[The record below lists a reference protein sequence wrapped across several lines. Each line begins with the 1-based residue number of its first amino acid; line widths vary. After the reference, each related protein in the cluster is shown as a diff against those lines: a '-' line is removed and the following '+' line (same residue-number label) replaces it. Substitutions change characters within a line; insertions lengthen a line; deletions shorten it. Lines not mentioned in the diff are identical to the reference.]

1 MISRTVLTGIAA
13 LSASLL
19 LVGCHKKFD
28 PNDGAPPQS
37 PVAPA
42 GDMSHVAVD
51 KPSLF
56 PLARAEQIQAA
67 DELTATGSVNP
78 DISMEQPVIS
88 LANGRVV
95 DILARIGDQ
104 VRKGQL
110 LLKVQSPDATAAFD
124 TYLKADSDEVLAH
137 KTLLRTK
144 DLYDHGA
151 VPLSA
156 VEQAQDAETDAR
168 ADLTAAEDQLKTL
181 GIDKA
186 HPSSIVDVRSPISG
200 VIVAQNV
207 TNAAATGVSYAGNT
221 GAFTVADL
229 SHVWVIC
236 DVFENDIHK
245 LAIGQEA
252 RIALLAYPDKIL
264 TGHISEIDAMLDP
277 SIRTAKVRIE
287 VQNPGMLRLGMFV
300 NATFTSKDLKTHA
313 VVPATALLHLHDRD
327 WVFVPADGN
336 SFKRVAVQA
345 GPMMDGDRQEILSG
359 IDPGQQVVSNVLQ
372 LEATLEAQQ

>member
-1 MISRTVLTGIAA
+1 
-13 LSASLL
+13 
-19 LVGCHKKFD
+19 
-28 PNDGAPPQS
+28 
-37 PVAPA
+37 
-42 GDMSHVAVD
+42 MSHVTVD

-124 TYLKADSDEVLAH
+124 TYLKADSNEVLAR

-156 VEQAQDAETDAR
+156 VEQAQDTETDAR

-207 TNAAATGVSYAGNT
+207 TNAAATGVSYAGST